1 MTTMGVVNFTNLSPH
16 SKLPILQHSADSG
29 VMMNERREIIIL
41 RKKSKPLESLMV
53 KKEPVEDLSC
63 QTTVLISNNN
73 NNNNNI
79 GLNGSGAVRAKRK
92 SSLSGNLLLSRSHQ
106 PPPQAVARRNA
117 RERNRV
123 KQVNN
128 GFATLR
134 QHIPVS
140 LAASYTSSGES
151 SSGRGG
157 SKKLS
162 KVETLRMAVDYIRSL
177 QRLLSMDDNEAQS
190 YSMSTPTNSP
200 DSSTNTLMPE
210 SPLSPNDSSKAS
222 THQPHYVYDDDRGHC
237 EMEASPI
244 LIDDE
249 DLSSMDPTSPSPSI
263 VSGSSPY
270 HRVQGS
276 NSLIQLVN
284 TPPDDLKN
292 YPETHQYTIDET
304 NLPSVTSSFVRTLG
318 NSLLSGG
325 PFPHLQ
331 QTQALISVD
340 GDVIYPEPSQE
351 ELRLLSTPAM
361 ERLNPQ
367 VPSQSPNVYSDQSLS
382 PIRNAELSSSNLVQT
397 QQEPTST
404 SMYLPTFLSA
414 LKSSS
419 MQHLS
424 SVIHRQQDYN
434 GLHIPIK
441 KEVEEGIVGDN
452 SGVIDMMTWWE
463 HEQRLREHQ
472 PTTTTS

>member
-1 MTTMGVVNFTNLSPH
+1 
-16 SKLPILQHSADSG
+16 
-29 VMMNERREIIIL
+29 MNERREIIIL
-41 RKKSKPLESLMV
+41 RKKSKPLESLLV
-53 KKEPVEDLSC
+53 KKEPVEELNC
-63 QTTVLISNNN
+63 QTTVLVSNNNNN

-92 SSLSGNLLLSRSHQ
+92 SSLSGNTLLSRSHQ

-140 LAASYTSSGES
+140 LAASYASSGES

-210 SPLSPNDSSKAS
+210 SPLSPDDSSKAS
-222 THQPHYVYDDDRGHC
+222 TRQPRYVYDDDRGHC
-237 EMEASPI
+237 GMEASPI

-249 DLSSMDPTSPSPSI
+249 DLSSIDPTSPSPSI

-270 HRVQGS
+270 HRVQRS

-284 TPPDDLKN
+284 TPVDDLKN
-292 YPETHQYTIDET
+292 YPVTHQYTIDES

-331 QTQALISVD
+331 QTQALISAD

-351 ELRLLSTPAM
+351 ELRLLSTPTM

-367 VPSQSPNVYSDQSLS
+367 SPSVYSDQSLS
-382 PIRNAELSSSNLVQT
+382 PIRNAESSSSNLVQT

-404 SMYLPTFLSA
+404 SMYLPTFLST

-424 SVIHRQQDYN
+424 SVIHRQQDYG